1 VTTVLVTGATGT
13 LGRAAVPALV
23 AAGHDVRAMSRTHRR
38 PGGAETWVRA
48 DLATGQG
55 LAVAVDGVG
64 TVVHLASAPYRR
76 GYTHQVDVAGTA
88 RLVAAARAAGVDH
101 VLLMSIVG
109 VDRVPWGFFRT
120 KLEAEREVARG
131 GTPWTVLR
139 ATQFFD
145 LLDAALAA
153 LTRLPVVPLDRGIRA
168 QPVDTADVADL
179 LVELVAAGPARD
191 TVELGGP
198 EVLTGDTALREWM
211 AATGRRR
218 RILPVRGPGRMLA
231 AFRDGAATTPALPAG
246 TRTWSDFLARRY
258 GHRPSRA

>member
-1 VTTVLVTGATGT
+1 MTTVLVTGATGT

-23 AAGHDVRAMSRTHRR
+23 AAGHEVRAMSRSHRR
-38 PGGAETWVRA
+38 PDDAETWVRA

-55 LAVAVDGVG
+55 LAGAVDGVG

-76 GYTHQVDVAGTA
+76 GYTRQVDVAGTA
-88 RLVAAARAAGVDH
+88 RLVAAGRAAGVDH

-109 VDRVPWGFFRT
+109 VDRVPWGFYRT
-120 KLEAEREVARG
+120 KLEAERAVVRG
-131 GTPWTVLR
+131 GAPWTVLR

-145 LLDAALAA
+145 FLDTALAG
-153 LTRLPVVPLDRGIRA
+153 LTRLPVVPLDRGVRA

-198 EVLTGDTALREWM
+198 EVLTADGALREWM

-231 AFRDGAATTPALPAG
+231 AFRDGAATTPALPTG

-258 GHRPSRA
+258 GAVA